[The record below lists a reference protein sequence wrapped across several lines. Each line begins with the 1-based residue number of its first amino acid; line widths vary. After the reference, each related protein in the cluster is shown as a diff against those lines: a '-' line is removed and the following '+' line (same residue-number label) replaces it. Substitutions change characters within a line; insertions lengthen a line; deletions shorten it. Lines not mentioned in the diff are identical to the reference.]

1 MMPRLNPRFRCVQY
15 IPGTK
20 MAFAGLKKDK
30 DRNDLITYMKDA
42 VCLIPFLSHKV
53 VSLTRVSLVV
63 RMISYGHY
71 YLPIV
76 HGSPIGHSNVDG
88 RDIVSFLSL
97 SRYTSH
103 TPPLSA
109 IRYLGYWMRTGMAV

>member
-1 MMPRLNPRFRCVQY
+1 
-15 IPGTK
+15 
-20 MAFAGLKKDK
+20 MAETIAWKTEGKA
-30 DRNDLITYMKDA
+30 R
-42 VCLIPFLSHKV
+42 KV
-53 VSLTRVSLVV
+53 AAKAI
-63 RMISYGHY
+63 ISYGHY

-76 HGSPIGHSNVDG
+76 HGSPTGHSNVDG

-97 SRYTSH
+97 SRYTPH